1 MGSTEVELARQGTL
15 GSRARSSL
23 GRSRAYCGPFSR
35 KPPPTG
41 VPPRRYAGARRAA
54 WDMDDSSHGVRSPSA
69 YRAQAIVV
77 SVCLSDTVRSQGFS
91 PSQRFEPAWTAW
103 LCFAPHP
110 PMGFGNGLQSFPH
123 SASRDASRRPLLSCR
138 FGWLGPLSSEPDM
151 GLCPCLLLNR
161 RDLLSPFA
169 SSGAHRTTRA
179 VGVGIS
185 SGLAPTEVG
194 SSSSERP

>member
-1 MGSTEVELARQGTL
+1 L
-15 GSRARSSL
+15 
-23 GRSRAYCGPFSR
+23 
-35 KPPPTG
+35 PPTG
-41 VPPRRYAGARRAA
+41 VPPRWNAGARHAA